1 MLAVTWTA
9 LGVLAAVSLGFMA
22 MVKWEIGG
30 LRTDMGTEIGGLRTE
45 IGGLRT
51 EIGGLRTDM
60 GTEIGGLRTE
70 IGGLRT
76 EMQSE
81 IGGLRTEI
89 GGLRTEMRT
98 EIGGLRTE
106 MHIGFNAL
114 GNRLDRRIDQLNGKF
129 DVMRRDMDRLSTPGT
144 SAS

>member
-51 EIGGLRTDM
+51 DM
-60 GTEIGGLRTE
+60 GTE

-89 GGLRTEMRT
+89 GGLRTDMGT